1 MFPLIVK
8 VGFSIKIK
16 SDKHIKLGLLIILIY
31 TAGFGW
37 STTCD
42 RLGTCT
48 DDKQTNKNKQINQL
62 TSSLSRKANI
72 SLASQEIPL
81 ILWCPKIHYLIHKCR
96 PGFRF
101 CAMVS
106 ISSVKIEP
114 CQVFECSH
122 SSVYTGWYVSYLL
135 HLILMCTSV
144 FFLNFI
150 SFIFVVTCLIRWV
163 PATWAWRILKLL
175 SEERYEG

>member
-48 DDKQTNKNKQINQL
+48 PDKQTNKNKQIN
-62 TSSLSRKANI
+62 
-72 SLASQEIPL
+72 
-81 ILWCPKIHYLIHKCR
+81 
-96 PGFRF
+96 
-101 CAMVS
+101 
-106 ISSVKIEP
+106 
-114 CQVFECSH
+114 
-122 SSVYTGWYVSYLL
+122 
-135 HLILMCTSV
+135 
-144 FFLNFI
+144 
-150 SFIFVVTCLIRWV
+150 
-163 PATWAWRILKLL
+163 
-175 SEERYEG
+175 